1 MPEDKQDQDA
11 SRNRPGTGLSVA
23 DLRAWPLVDKY
34 VWTRDDRGLGDDFRT
49 VVHPRDGECELIAKA
64 LYGHGILV
72 LSNNTY
78 EDEGWASKAEK
89 AFWAGCTD
97 GNLGD

>member
-1 MPEDKQDQDA
+1 MA
-11 SRNRPGTGLSVA
+11 LVF
-23 DLRAWPLVDKY
+23 LVAWPLVDKY
-34 VWTRDDRGLGDDFRT
+34 VWVHDDRGLGDDFRT
-49 VVHPRDGECELIAKA
+49 VVHPRNGECELIAKV
-64 LYGHGILV
+64 LYGHSILV

-97 GNLGD
+97 ENLGD